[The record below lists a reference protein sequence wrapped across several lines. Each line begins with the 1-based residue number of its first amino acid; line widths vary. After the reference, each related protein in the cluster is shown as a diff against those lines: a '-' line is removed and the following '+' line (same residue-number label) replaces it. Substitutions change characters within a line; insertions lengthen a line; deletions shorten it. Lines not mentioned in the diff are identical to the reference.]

1 MTKIAVAGFQHETNT
16 FAPQPTTFK
25 IFEERGAW
33 PELTRGE
40 SLIKRFLGLNLPISG
55 FISACNHKVEPIL
68 WAAAEPGGF
77 VDNDAFDL
85 ITNEI
90 VEGIIESKPDA
101 VYLDL
106 HGAMV
111 TRKYDDGEAEILRR
125 IREAAGYD
133 LPLAVSL
140 DLHGNLSK
148 SFFDLAD
155 LVTIYRTYPHVD
167 LAETGARAA
176 DLLSMS
182 LKKPLKKAWRR
193 ANFLIPV
200 TAQGTD
206 YQPSKNIYNYINKI
220 SQNEVASIDLAMGF
234 PPADIPELGPV
245 IVAYDQSQ
253 RVANDSV
260 EKVFKKLLEAE
271 PMYNDRLVS
280 AEDAVAEAVKSIN
293 GPVVI
298 ADVQDNPGAGGT
310 GDTTGLISA
319 LIKAQASDAILSML
333 YDPHTAEAAHIA
345 GVGSEIDV
353 SLGGKFTTYSKPIKC
368 KVLIEAISD
377 GRFLFTGPMFG
388 GSDADLGPVALL
400 KISDTSIRVVVGS
413 KRAQNADQEMFRV
426 VGLEP
431 CQHKIICVKSA
442 MHFVA
447 DYKQVSKNII
457 FATSPGANPCNL
469 TEIPYKRLLPGIR
482 LGPCGPSHR
491 VR

>member
-1 MTKIAVAGFQHETNT
+1 MKKIAVAGFQHETNT
-16 FAPQPTTFK
+16 FAPLPTTFE

-77 VDNDAFDL
+77 VENDAFEL

-90 VEGIIESKPDA
+90 VDGIIGSRPDA

-125 IREAAGYD
+125 IRDAAGYD

-140 DLHGNLSK
+140 DLHGNLSQ

-176 DLLSMS
+176 DLLSMA

-206 YQPSKNIYNYINKI
+206 YQPSKDIYNYIDKI

-253 RVANDSV
+253 KVANDSV

-271 PMYNDRLVS
+271 PIYNDRLVS

-310 GDTTGLISA
+310 GDTTGLVSA
-319 LIKAQASDAILSML
+319 LIKAKASDAILSML
-333 YDPHTAEAAHIA
+333 YDTDTAEAAHKA

-353 SLGGKFTTYSKPIKC
+353 SLGGKYTKYSKPIKC

-400 KISDTSIRVVVGS
+400 KIFDTSIRVVVGS

-447 DYKQVSKNII
+447 DYKRVSKNII

-491 VR
+491 G

>member
-1 MTKIAVAGFQHETNT
+1 MKKIAVAGFQHETNT
-16 FAPQPTTFK
+16 FAPQPTTFE

-77 VDNDAFDL
+77 VENDAFEL

-90 VEGIIESKPDA
+90 VDGIIGSRPDA

-133 LPLAVSL
+133 LPIAVSL

-176 DLLSMS
+176 DLLSMA

-206 YQPSKNIYNYINKI
+206 YQPSKNIYNYIDKI

-253 RVANDSV
+253 KVANDSV

-271 PMYNDRLVS
+271 PTYNDRLVS
-280 AEDAVAEAVKSIN
+280 AEDAVADAVKSIN

-319 LIKAQASDAILSML
+319 LIKAKASDAILSML
-333 YDPHTAEAAHIA
+333 YDPDTAEAAHKA

-353 SLGGKFTTYSKPIKC
+353 SLGGKYTTYSKPIKC

-388 GSDADLGPVALL
+388 GSHADLGPVALL
-400 KISDTSIRVVVGS
+400 KIFDTSIRVVVGS

-447 DYKQVSKNII
+447 DYKRVSKNII

-469 TEIPYKRLLPGIR
+469 TEIPYERLLPGIR
-482 LGPCGPSHR
+482 LGPCGPPHR
-491 VR
+491 G

>member
-90 VEGIIESKPDA
+90 VKGIIDSKPDA

-206 YQPSKNIYNYINKI
+206 YQPSKDIYNYINKI

-400 KISDTSIRVVVGS
+400 KIFDTSIRVVVGS

-447 DYKQVSKNII
+447 DYKRVSKNII

>member
-90 VEGIIESKPDA
+90 IEGIIESKPDA

-206 YQPSKNIYNYINKI
+206 YQPSKDIYNYINKI

-271 PMYNDRLVS
+271 PIYNDRLVS

-491 VR
+491 G

>member
-1 MTKIAVAGFQHETNT
+1 MKKIAVAGFQHETNT
-16 FAPQPTTFK
+16 FAPQPTTFE

-33 PELTRGE
+33 PELTRGK

-55 FISACNHKVEPIL
+55 FISACNHKIEPIL

-77 VDNDAFDL
+77 VENDAFEL

-90 VEGIIESKPDA
+90 VDGIIGSRPDA

-133 LPLAVSL
+133 LPIAVSL

-176 DLLSMS
+176 DLLSMA

-206 YQPSKNIYNYINKI
+206 YQPSKNIYNYIDKI

-253 RVANDSV
+253 KVANDSV

-271 PMYNDRLVS
+271 PTYNDRLVS
-280 AEDAVAEAVKSIN
+280 AEDAVADAVKSIN

-319 LIKAQASDAILSML
+319 LIKAKASDAILSML
-333 YDPHTAEAAHIA
+333 YDPDTAEAAHKA

-353 SLGGKFTTYSKPIKC
+353 SLGGKYTTYSKPIKC

-400 KISDTSIRVVVGS
+400 KIFDTSIRVVVGS

-447 DYKQVSKNII
+447 DYKRVSKNII

-491 VR
+491 G

>member
-40 SLIKRFLGLNLPISG
+40 SLIKRFFGLNLPISG

-90 VEGIIESKPDA
+90 VKGIIDSKPDA

-206 YQPSKNIYNYINKI
+206 YQPSKDIYNYINKI

-271 PMYNDRLVS
+271 PIYNDRLVS

>member
-90 VEGIIESKPDA
+90 VKGIIASKPDA

-206 YQPSKNIYNYINKI
+206 YQPSKDIYNYINKI

-253 RVANDSV
+253 KVANDSV
-260 EKVFKKLLEAE
+260 EKVYKKLLEAE
-271 PMYNDRLVS
+271 PIYNDRLVS

-319 LIKAQASDAILSML
+319 LIKAKASDAILSML
-333 YDPHTAEAAHIA
+333 YDPDTAEAAHKA
-345 GVGSEIDV
+345 GVGSEIDI
-353 SLGGKFTTYSKPIKC
+353 SLGGKYTTYSKPIKC

>member
-55 FISACNHKVEPIL
+55 FISACKHKVEPIL

-77 VDNDAFDL
+77 VDSDAFDL

-200 TAQGTD
+200 
-206 YQPSKNIYNYINKI
+206 
-220 SQNEVASIDLAMGF
+220 
-234 PPADIPELGPV
+234 
-245 IVAYDQSQ
+245 
-253 RVANDSV
+253 
-260 EKVFKKLLEAE
+260 
-271 PMYNDRLVS
+271 
-280 AEDAVAEAVKSIN
+280 
-293 GPVVI
+293 
-298 ADVQDNPGAGGT
+298 
-310 GDTTGLISA
+310 
-319 LIKAQASDAILSML
+319 
-333 YDPHTAEAAHIA
+333 
-345 GVGSEIDV
+345 
-353 SLGGKFTTYSKPIKC
+353 
-368 KVLIEAISD
+368 
-377 GRFLFTGPMFG
+377 
-388 GSDADLGPVALL
+388 
-400 KISDTSIRVVVGS
+400 GS
-413 KRAQNADQEMFRV
+413 KE
-426 VGLEP
+426 
-431 CQHKIICVKSA
+431 K
-442 MHFVA
+442 
-447 DYKQVSKNII
+447 
-457 FATSPGANPCNL
+457 T
-469 TEIPYKRLLPGIR
+469 
-482 LGPCGPSHR
+482 
-491 VR
+491 

>member
-1 MTKIAVAGFQHETNT
+1 MKKIAVAGFQHETNT
-16 FAPQPTTFK
+16 FAPQPTTFE

-40 SLIKRFLGLNLPISG
+40 SLIKRFSGLNLPISG

-77 VDNDAFDL
+77 VENDAFEL

-90 VEGIIESKPDA
+90 VDGIIGSRPDA

-133 LPLAVSL
+133 LPIAVSL

-176 DLLSMS
+176 DLLSVA

-206 YQPSKNIYNYINKI
+206 YQPSKNIYNYIDKI

-253 RVANDSV
+253 KVANDSV

-271 PMYNDRLVS
+271 PIYNDRLVS
-280 AEDAVAEAVKSIN
+280 AEDAVADAVKSIN

-319 LIKAQASDAILSML
+319 LIKAKASDAILSML
-333 YDPHTAEAAHIA
+333 YDPDTAEAAHKA

-353 SLGGKFTTYSKPIKC
+353 SLGGKYTTYSKPIKC

-388 GSDADLGPVALL
+388 GSHADLGPVALL
-400 KISDTSIRVVVGS
+400 KIFDTSIRVVVGS

-447 DYKQVSKNII
+447 DYKRVSKNII

-469 TEIPYKRLLPGIR
+469 KEIPYKRLLPGIR
-482 LGPCGPSHR
+482 LGPCGPSYR
-491 VR
+491 G

>member
-1 MTKIAVAGFQHETNT
+1 MKKIAVAGFQHETNT
-16 FAPQPTTFK
+16 FAPQPTTFE

-77 VDNDAFDL
+77 VENDAFEL

-90 VEGIIESKPDA
+90 VDGIINSRPDA

-148 SFFDLAD
+148 SFLDLAD

-176 DLLSMS
+176 DLLSMA

-206 YQPSKNIYNYINKI
+206 YQPSKNIYNYIDKI

-253 RVANDSV
+253 KVANDSV

-271 PMYNDRLVS
+271 PIYNDRLVS
-280 AEDAVAEAVKSIN
+280 AEDAVADAVKSIN

-319 LIKAQASDAILSML
+319 LIKAKASDAILSML
-333 YDPHTAEAAHIA
+333 YDPDTAEAAHKA

-353 SLGGKFTTYSKPIKC
+353 SLGGKYTTYSKPIKC

-400 KISDTSIRVVVGS
+400 KIFDTSIRVVVGS

-447 DYKQVSKNII
+447 DYKRVSKNII

-469 TEIPYKRLLPGIR
+469 TEIPYQRLLPGIR
-482 LGPCGPSHR
+482 LGPCGPLHR
-491 VR
+491 A

>member
-90 VEGIIESKPDA
+90 IEGIIESKPDA

-206 YQPSKNIYNYINKI
+206 YQPSKDIYNYINKI

-271 PMYNDRLVS
+271 PIYNDRLVS

-447 DYKQVSKNII
+447 DYKRVSKNII

-491 VR
+491 G

>member
-1 MTKIAVAGFQHETNT
+1 MKKIAVAGFQHETNT
-16 FAPQPTTFK
+16 FAPQPTTFE

-77 VDNDAFDL
+77 VENDAFEL

-90 VEGIIESKPDA
+90 VDGIINSRPDA

-176 DLLSMS
+176 DLLSVA

-206 YQPSKNIYNYINKI
+206 YQPSKNIYNYIDKI

-253 RVANDSV
+253 KVANDSV

-271 PMYNDRLVS
+271 PIYNDRLVS
-280 AEDAVAEAVKSIN
+280 AEDAVADAVKSIN

-319 LIKAQASDAILSML
+319 LIKAKASDAILSML
-333 YDPHTAEAAHIA
+333 YDPDTAEAAHKG

-353 SLGGKFTTYSKPIKC
+353 SLGGKYTTYSKPIKC

-388 GSDADLGPVALL
+388 GSHADLGPVALL
-400 KISDTSIRVVVGS
+400 KIFDTSIRVVVGS

-447 DYKQVSKNII
+447 DYKRVSKNII

-469 TEIPYKRLLPGIR
+469 TEIPYERLLPGIR

-491 VR
+491 R

>member
-1 MTKIAVAGFQHETNT
+1 MKKIAVAGFQHETNT
-16 FAPQPTTFK
+16 FAPQPTTFE

-33 PELTRGE
+33 PELTRGK

-55 FISACNHKVEPIL
+55 FISACNHKIEPIL

-77 VDNDAFDL
+77 VENDAFEL

-90 VEGIIESKPDA
+90 VDGIIGSRPDA

-133 LPLAVSL
+133 LPIAVSL

-176 DLLSMS
+176 DLLSMA

-206 YQPSKNIYNYINKI
+206 YQPSKNIYNYIDKI

-253 RVANDSV
+253 KVANDSV

-271 PMYNDRLVS
+271 PIYNDRLVS
-280 AEDAVAEAVKSIN
+280 AEDAVAKAVKSIN

-319 LIKAQASDAILSML
+319 LMKAKASDAILSML
-333 YDPHTAEAAHIA
+333 YDPDTAEAAHKA

-353 SLGGKFTTYSKPIKC
+353 SLGGKYTTYSKPIKC

-388 GSDADLGPVALL
+388 GSEADLGPVALL
-400 KISDTSIRVVVGS
+400 KIFDTSIRVVVGS

-447 DYKQVSKNII
+447 DYKRVSKNII

-491 VR
+491 G

>member
-1 MTKIAVAGFQHETNT
+1 MKKIAVAGFQHETNT
-16 FAPQPTTFK
+16 FAPQPTTFE

-77 VDNDAFDL
+77 VENDAFEL

-90 VEGIIESKPDA
+90 VDGIINSRPDA

-176 DLLSMS
+176 DLLSMA

-206 YQPSKNIYNYINKI
+206 YQPSKNIYNYIDKI

-253 RVANDSV
+253 KVANDSV

-271 PMYNDRLVS
+271 PIYNDRLVS
-280 AEDAVAEAVKSIN
+280 AEDAVADAVKSIN

-319 LIKAQASDAILSML
+319 LIKAKASDAILSML
-333 YDPHTAEAAHIA
+333 YDPDTAEAAHKA

-353 SLGGKFTTYSKPIKC
+353 SLGGKYTTYSKPIKC

-388 GSDADLGPVALL
+388 GSHADLGPVALL
-400 KISDTSIRVVVGS
+400 KIFDTSIRVVVGS

-447 DYKQVSKNII
+447 DYKRVSKNII

-491 VR
+491 G

>member
-1 MTKIAVAGFQHETNT
+1 MKKIAVAGFQHETNT
-16 FAPQPTTFK
+16 FAPQPTTFE

-77 VDNDAFDL
+77 VENDAFEL

-90 VEGIIESKPDA
+90 VDGIINSRPDA

-176 DLLSMS
+176 DLLSMA

-206 YQPSKNIYNYINKI
+206 YQPSKNIYNYIDKI

-253 RVANDSV
+253 KVANDSV

-271 PMYNDRLVS
+271 PIFNDRLVS
-280 AEDAVAEAVKSIN
+280 AEDAVADAVKSIN

-319 LIKAQASDAILSML
+319 LIKAKASDAILSML
-333 YDPHTAEAAHIA
+333 YDPDTAEAAHKA

-353 SLGGKFTTYSKPIKC
+353 SLGGKYTTYSKPIKC

-388 GSDADLGPVALL
+388 GSHADLGPVALL
-400 KISDTSIRVVVGS
+400 KIFDTSIRVVVGS

-447 DYKQVSKNII
+447 DYKRVSKNII

-469 TEIPYKRLLPGIR
+469 TEIPYERLLPGIR
-482 LGPCGPSHR
+482 LGPCGPLHR
-491 VR
+491 G

>member
-1 MTKIAVAGFQHETNT
+1 MKKIAVAGFQHETNT
-16 FAPQPTTFK
+16 FAPQPTTFE

-77 VDNDAFDL
+77 VENDAFEL

-90 VEGIIESKPDA
+90 VDGIIGSRPDA

-176 DLLSMS
+176 DLLSMA

-206 YQPSKNIYNYINKI
+206 YQPSKDIYNYIDKI

-253 RVANDSV
+253 KVANDSV

-271 PMYNDRLVS
+271 PIFNDRLVS
-280 AEDAVAEAVKSIN
+280 AEDAVADAVKSIN

-319 LIKAQASDAILSML
+319 LIKAKASDAILSML
-333 YDPHTAEAAHIA
+333 YDPDTAEAAHKA

-353 SLGGKFTTYSKPIKC
+353 FLGGKYTTYSKPIKC

-388 GSDADLGPVALL
+388 GSHADLGPVALL
-400 KISDTSIRVVVGS
+400 KIFDTSIRVVVGS

-447 DYKQVSKNII
+447 DYKRVSKNII

-491 VR
+491 G

>member
-1 MTKIAVAGFQHETNT
+1 M
-16 FAPQPTTFK
+16 
-25 IFEERGAW
+25 
-33 PELTRGE
+33 
-40 SLIKRFLGLNLPISG
+40 
-55 FISACNHKVEPIL
+55 
-68 WAAAEPGGF
+68 
-77 VDNDAFDL
+77 
-85 ITNEI
+85 
-90 VEGIIESKPDA
+90 
-101 VYLDL
+101 YLDL

-133 LPLAVSL
+133 LPIAVSL

-176 DLLSMS
+176 DLLSMA

-206 YQPSKNIYNYINKI
+206 YQPSKNIYNYIDKI

-253 RVANDSV
+253 KVANDSV

-271 PMYNDRLVS
+271 PTYNDRLVS
-280 AEDAVAEAVKSIN
+280 AEDAVADAVKSIN

-319 LIKAQASDAILSML
+319 LIKAKASDAILSML
-333 YDPHTAEAAHIA
+333 YDPDTAEAAHKA

-353 SLGGKFTTYSKPIKC
+353 FLGGKYTTYSKPIKC

-388 GSDADLGPVALL
+388 GSHADLGPVALL
-400 KISDTSIRVVVGS
+400 KICLLYTSD
-413 KRAQNADQEMFRV
+413 AADE
-426 VGLEP
+426 
-431 CQHKIICVKSA
+431 
-442 MHFVA
+442 
-447 DYKQVSKNII
+447 
-457 FATSPGANPCNL
+457 
-469 TEIPYKRLLPGIR
+469 
-482 LGPCGPSHR
+482 
-491 VR
+491 

>member
-1 MTKIAVAGFQHETNT
+1 MKKIAVAGFQHETNT
-16 FAPQPTTFK
+16 FAPQPTTFE

-40 SLIKRFLGLNLPISG
+40 PLIKRFLGLNLPISG

-77 VDNDAFDL
+77 VENDAFEL

-90 VEGIIESKPDA
+90 VDGIIGSRPDA

-176 DLLSMS
+176 DLLSMA

-193 ANFLIPV
+193 ANILIPV

-206 YQPSKNIYNYINKI
+206 YQPSKYIYNYIEKI

-253 RVANDSV
+253 KVANDSV

-271 PMYNDRLVS
+271 PIYNDRLVS
-280 AEDAVAEAVKSIN
+280 AEDAVADAVKSIN

-310 GDTTGLISA
+310 GDTTGLINA
-319 LIKAQASDAILSML
+319 LIKAKASDAILSML
-333 YDPHTAEAAHIA
+333 YDPDTAKAAHKV

-353 SLGGKFTTYSKPIKC
+353 SLGGKYTTYSKPIKC

-388 GSDADLGPVALL
+388 GSHADLGPVALL
-400 KISDTSIRVVVGS
+400 KIFDTSIRVVVGS

-431 CQHKIICVKSA
+431 CQHKIICV
-442 MHFVA
+442 
-447 DYKQVSKNII
+447 
-457 FATSPGANPCNL
+457 
-469 TEIPYKRLLPGIR
+469 
-482 LGPCGPSHR
+482 
-491 VR
+491 

>member
-40 SLIKRFLGLNLPISG
+40 SLIKRFFGLNLPISG

-90 VEGIIESKPDA
+90 VKGIIDSKPDA

-271 PMYNDRLVS
+271 PIYNDRLVS

-333 YDPHTAEAAHIA
+333 YDPDTAEAAHIA

>member
-40 SLIKRFLGLNLPISG
+40 SLIKRFFGLNLPISG

-206 YQPSKNIYNYINKI
+206 YQPSKDIYNYINKI

-271 PMYNDRLVS
+271 PIYNDRLVS

>member
-1 MTKIAVAGFQHETNT
+1 MKKIAVAGFQHETNT
-16 FAPQPTTFK
+16 FAPQPTTFE

-40 SLIKRFLGLNLPISG
+40 SLIKRFSGLNLPISG
-55 FISACNHKVEPIL
+55 FISACNHQVEPIL

-77 VDNDAFDL
+77 VENDAFEL

-90 VEGIIESKPDA
+90 VDGIIGSRPDA

-133 LPLAVSL
+133 LPIAVSL

-176 DLLSMS
+176 DLLSMA

-206 YQPSKNIYNYINKI
+206 YQPSKNIYNYIDKI

-253 RVANDSV
+253 KVANDSV

-271 PMYNDRLVS
+271 PIFNDRLVS
-280 AEDAVAEAVKSIN
+280 AEDAVADAVKSIN

-319 LIKAQASDAILSML
+319 LIKAKASDAILSML
-333 YDPHTAEAAHIA
+333 YDPDTAEAAHKA

-353 SLGGKFTTYSKPIKC
+353 SLGGKYTTYSKPIKC

-388 GSDADLGPVALL
+388 GSHADLGPVALL
-400 KISDTSIRVVVGS
+400 KIFDTSIRVVVGS

-447 DYKQVSKNII
+447 DYKRVSKNI
-457 FATSPGANPCNL
+457 F
-469 TEIPYKRLLPGIR
+469 LPR
-482 LGPCGPSHR
+482 HLGLILAI
-491 VR
+491 

>member
-206 YQPSKNIYNYINKI
+206 YQPSKDIYNYINKI

>member
-148 SFFDLAD
+148 SFLDLAD

-167 LAETGARAA
+167 LSETGARAA

-206 YQPSKNIYNYINKI
+206 YQPSKDIYNYINKI

-271 PMYNDRLVS
+271 PIYNDRLVS

>member
-1 MTKIAVAGFQHETNT
+1 MKKIAVAGFQHETNT
-16 FAPQPTTFK
+16 FAPQPTTYK
-25 IFEERGAW
+25 LFEERGAW

-77 VDNDAFDL
+77 VENDAFEL

-90 VEGIIESKPDA
+90 VDGIINSRPDA

-125 IREAAGYD
+125 IREVAGYD
-133 LPLAVSL
+133 LRLAVSL

-176 DLLSMS
+176 DLLSMA

-206 YQPSKNIYNYINKI
+206 YQPSKNIYNYIDKI

-253 RVANDSV
+253 KVANDSV

-271 PMYNDRLVS
+271 PIYNDRLVS

-319 LIKAQASDAILSML
+319 LIKAKASDAILSML
-333 YDPHTAEAAHIA
+333 YDPDTAEAAHKA

-353 SLGGKFTTYSKPIKC
+353 FLGGKYTTYSKPIKC

-388 GSDADLGPVALL
+388 GSHADLGPVALL
-400 KISDTSIRVVVGS
+400 KIFDTSIRVVVGS

-447 DYKQVSKNII
+447 DYKRVSKNII

-482 LGPCGPSHR
+482 LGPCGPLHR
-491 VR
+491 G

>member
-90 VEGIIESKPDA
+90 IEGIIESKPDA

-206 YQPSKNIYNYINKI
+206 YQPSKDIYNYINKI

-271 PMYNDRLVS
+271 PIYNDRLVS

-447 DYKQVSKNII
+447 DYKRVSKNII

-469 TEIPYKRLLPGIR
+469 TEIPYKRLTPGIR

-491 VR
+491 G

>member
-1 MTKIAVAGFQHETNT
+1 MKKIAVAGFQHETNT
-16 FAPQPTTFK
+16 FAPQPTTFE

-40 SLIKRFLGLNLPISG
+40 SLIKRFSGLNLPISG

-77 VDNDAFDL
+77 VENDAFEL

-90 VEGIIESKPDA
+90 VDGIIGSRPDA

-176 DLLSMS
+176 DLLSMA

-206 YQPSKNIYNYINKI
+206 YQPSKNIYNYIDKI

-253 RVANDSV
+253 KAANDSV

-271 PMYNDRLVS
+271 PIFNDRLVS
-280 AEDAVAEAVKSIN
+280 AEDAVADAVKSIN

-319 LIKAQASDAILSML
+319 LIKAKASDAILSML
-333 YDPHTAEAAHIA
+333 YDPDTAEAAHKA

-353 SLGGKFTTYSKPIKC
+353 SLGGKYTTYSKPIKC

-388 GSDADLGPVALL
+388 GSHADLGPVALL
-400 KISDTSIRVVVGS
+400 KIFDTSIRVVVGS

-447 DYKQVSKNII
+447 DYKRISKNII

-469 TEIPYKRLLPGIR
+469 KEIPYKRLLPGIR

-491 VR
+491 G

>member
-1 MTKIAVAGFQHETNT
+1 MKKIAVAGFQHETNT
-16 FAPQPTTFK
+16 FAPQPTTFE

-40 SLIKRFLGLNLPISG
+40 SLIKRFSGLNLPISG

-77 VDNDAFDL
+77 VENDAFEL

-90 VEGIIESKPDA
+90 VDGIIGSRPDA

-176 DLLSMS
+176 DLLSMA

-206 YQPSKNIYNYINKI
+206 YQPSKNIYNYIDKI

-253 RVANDSV
+253 KVANDSV

-271 PMYNDRLVS
+271 PTYNDRLVS
-280 AEDAVAEAVKSIN
+280 AEDAVADAVKSIN

-319 LIKAQASDAILSML
+319 LIKAKASDAILSML
-333 YDPHTAEAAHIA
+333 YDPDTAEAAHKA

-353 SLGGKFTTYSKPIKC
+353 FLGGKYTTYSKPIKC

-388 GSDADLGPVALL
+388 GSHADLGPVALL
-400 KISDTSIRVVVGS
+400 KIFDTSIRVVVGS

-431 CQHKIICVKSA
+431 CKHKIICVKSA

-447 DYKQVSKNII
+447 DYKRVSKNII

-491 VR
+491 G

>member
-1 MTKIAVAGFQHETNT
+1 MKKIAVAGFQHETNT
-16 FAPQPTTFK
+16 FAPQPTTFE

-33 PELTRGE
+33 PELTRGG

-77 VDNDAFDL
+77 VENDAFEL

-90 VEGIIESKPDA
+90 VDGIINSRPDA

-176 DLLSMS
+176 DLLSMA

-206 YQPSKNIYNYINKI
+206 YQPSKDIYNYIDKI

-253 RVANDSV
+253 KVANDSV

-271 PMYNDRLVS
+271 PTYNDRLVS
-280 AEDAVAEAVKSIN
+280 AEDAVADAVKSIN

-319 LIKAQASDAILSML
+319 LIKAKASDAILSML
-333 YDPHTAEAAHIA
+333 YDPDTAEAAHKA

-353 SLGGKFTTYSKPIKC
+353 SLGGKYTTYSKPIKC

-388 GSDADLGPVALL
+388 GSHADLGPVALL
-400 KISDTSIRVVVGS
+400 KIFDTSIRVVVGS

-447 DYKQVSKNII
+447 DYKRVSKNII

-491 VR
+491 G

>member
-1 MTKIAVAGFQHETNT
+1 MKKIAVAGFQHETNT
-16 FAPQPTTFK
+16 FAPQPTTFE

-40 SLIKRFLGLNLPISG
+40 SLIKRFSGLNLPISG

-77 VDNDAFDL
+77 VENDAFEL

-90 VEGIIESKPDA
+90 VDGIIGSRPDA

-176 DLLSMS
+176 DLLSMA

-206 YQPSKNIYNYINKI
+206 YQPSKNIYNYIDKI

-253 RVANDSV
+253 KVANDSV

-271 PMYNDRLVS
+271 PIYNDRLVS
-280 AEDAVAEAVKSIN
+280 AEDAVADAVKSIN

-319 LIKAQASDAILSML
+319 LIKAKASDAILSML
-333 YDPHTAEAAHIA
+333 YDPDTAEAAHKA

-353 SLGGKFTTYSKPIKC
+353 SLGGKYTTYSKPIKC

-388 GSDADLGPVALL
+388 GSHADLGPVALL
-400 KISDTSIRVVVGS
+400 KIFDTSIRVVVGS
-413 KRAQNADQEMFRV
+413 KKLKM
-426 VGLEP
+426 L
-431 CQHKIICVKSA
+431 
-442 MHFVA
+442 
-447 DYKQVSKNII
+447 
-457 FATSPGANPCNL
+457 
-469 TEIPYKRLLPGIR
+469 IR
-482 LGPCGPSHR
+482 RCSE
-491 VR
+491 

>member
-1 MTKIAVAGFQHETNT
+1 MKKIAVAGFQHETNT
-16 FAPQPTTFK
+16 FAPQPTTFE

-77 VDNDAFDL
+77 VENDAFEL

-90 VEGIIESKPDA
+90 VDGIINSRPDA

-133 LPLAVSL
+133 LPIAVSL

-176 DLLSMS
+176 DLLSMA

-206 YQPSKNIYNYINKI
+206 YQPSKNIYNYIDKI

-253 RVANDSV
+253 KVANDSV

-271 PMYNDRLVS
+271 PTYNDRLVS
-280 AEDAVAEAVKSIN
+280 AEDAVADAVKSIN

-319 LIKAQASDAILSML
+319 LIKAKASDAILSML
-333 YDPHTAEAAHIA
+333 YDPDTAEAAHKA

-353 SLGGKFTTYSKPIKC
+353 SLGGKYTTYSKPIKC

-388 GSDADLGPVALL
+388 GSHADLGPVALL
-400 KISDTSIRVVVGS
+400 KIFDTSIRVVVGS

-447 DYKQVSKNII
+447 DYKRVSKNII

-491 VR
+491 G

>member
-1 MTKIAVAGFQHETNT
+1 MKKIAVAGFQHETNT
-16 FAPQPTTFK
+16 FAPQPTTFE

-77 VDNDAFDL
+77 VENDAFEL

-90 VEGIIESKPDA
+90 VDGIINSRPDA

-176 DLLSMS
+176 DLLSMA

-193 ANFLIPV
+193 TNFLIPV

-206 YQPSKNIYNYINKI
+206 YQPSKNIYNYIDKI

-253 RVANDSV
+253 KVANDSV

-271 PMYNDRLVS
+271 PIYNDRLVS
-280 AEDAVAEAVKSIN
+280 AEDAVADAVKSIN

-319 LIKAQASDAILSML
+319 LIKAKASDAILSML
-333 YDPHTAEAAHIA
+333 YDPDTAEAAHKA

-353 SLGGKFTTYSKPIKC
+353 SLGGKYTTYSKPIKC

-400 KISDTSIRVVVGS
+400 KIFDTSIRVVVGS

-447 DYKQVSKNII
+447 DYKRVSKNII

-469 TEIPYKRLLPGIR
+469 TEIPYERLLPGIR

-491 VR
+491 G

>member
-40 SLIKRFLGLNLPISG
+40 SLIKRFFGLNLPISG

-206 YQPSKNIYNYINKI
+206 YQPSKDIYNYINKI

-271 PMYNDRLVS
+271 PIYNDRLVS

-447 DYKQVSKNII
+447 DYKRVSKNII
-457 FATSPGANPCNL
+457 FAVSPGANPCNL

-482 LGPCGPSHR
+482 LGPCGPPHR
-491 VR
+491 G

>member
-90 VEGIIESKPDA
+90 VKGIIDSKPDA

-206 YQPSKNIYNYINKI
+206 YQPSKDIYNYINKI

-253 RVANDSV
+253 KVANDSV
-260 EKVFKKLLEAE
+260 EKVYKKLLEAE
-271 PMYNDRLVS
+271 PIYNDRLVS

-319 LIKAQASDAILSML
+319 LIKAKASDAILSML
-333 YDPHTAEAAHIA
+333 YDPDTAEAAHKA
-345 GVGSEIDV
+345 GVGSEIDI
-353 SLGGKFTTYSKPIKC
+353 SLGGKYTTYSKPIKC

>member
-1 MTKIAVAGFQHETNT
+1 MKKIAVAGFQHETNT
-16 FAPQPTTFK
+16 FAPQPTTFE

-77 VDNDAFDL
+77 VENDAFEL

-90 VEGIIESKPDA
+90 VDGIINSRPDA

-176 DLLSMS
+176 DLLSMA

-206 YQPSKNIYNYINKI
+206 YQPSKNIYNYIDKI

-253 RVANDSV
+253 KIANDSV

-271 PMYNDRLVS
+271 PTYNDRLVS
-280 AEDAVAEAVKSIN
+280 AEDAVADAVKSIN

-319 LIKAQASDAILSML
+319 LIKAKASDAILSML
-333 YDPHTAEAAHIA
+333 YDPDTAEAAHKA

-353 SLGGKFTTYSKPIKC
+353 SLGGKYTTYSKPIKC

-388 GSDADLGPVALL
+388 GSHADLGPVALL
-400 KISDTSIRVVVGS
+400 KIFDTSIRVVVGS

-447 DYKQVSKNII
+447 DYKRVSKNII

-491 VR
+491 G

>member
-1 MTKIAVAGFQHETNT
+1 MKKIAVAGFQHETNT
-16 FAPQPTTFK
+16 FAPQPTTFE

-77 VDNDAFDL
+77 VENDAFEL

-90 VEGIIESKPDA
+90 VDGIINSRPDA

-111 TRKYDDGEAEILRR
+111 TRNYDDGEAEILRR

-176 DLLSMS
+176 DLLSMA

-206 YQPSKNIYNYINKI
+206 YQPSKNIYNYIDKI

-253 RVANDSV
+253 KVANDSV

-271 PMYNDRLVS
+271 PTYNDRLVS
-280 AEDAVAEAVKSIN
+280 AEDAVADAVKSIN

-319 LIKAQASDAILSML
+319 LIKAKASDAILSML
-333 YDPHTAEAAHIA
+333 YDPDTAEAAHKA

-353 SLGGKFTTYSKPIKC
+353 SLGGKYTTYSKPIKC

-400 KISDTSIRVVVGS
+400 KIFDTSIRVVVGS

-447 DYKQVSKNII
+447 DYKRVSKNII

-491 VR
+491 G

>member
-1 MTKIAVAGFQHETNT
+1 M
-16 FAPQPTTFK
+16 
-25 IFEERGAW
+25 
-33 PELTRGE
+33 
-40 SLIKRFLGLNLPISG
+40 
-55 FISACNHKVEPIL
+55 
-68 WAAAEPGGF
+68 
-77 VDNDAFDL
+77 
-85 ITNEI
+85 
-90 VEGIIESKPDA
+90 
-101 VYLDL
+101 
-106 HGAMV
+106 
-111 TRKYDDGEAEILRR
+111 
-125 IREAAGYD
+125 
-133 LPLAVSL
+133 

-176 DLLSMS
+176 DLLSMA

-206 YQPSKNIYNYINKI
+206 YQPSKDIYNYIDKI
-220 SQNEVASIDLAMGF
+220 SENVVASIDLAMGF

-253 RVANDSV
+253 KVANDSV

-271 PMYNDRLVS
+271 PIYNDRLVS
-280 AEDAVAEAVKSIN
+280 AEDAVADAVKSIN

-319 LIKAQASDAILSML
+319 LIKAKASDAILSML
-333 YDPHTAEAAHIA
+333 YDPDTAEAAHKA
-345 GVGSEIDV
+345 GVGSEIDAF
-353 SLGGKFTTYSKPIKC
+353 LGGKYTTYSKPIKC

-400 KISDTSIRVVVGS
+400 KIFDTSIRVVVGS

-447 DYKQVSKNII
+447 DYKRVSKNII

-469 TEIPYKRLLPGIR
+469 KEIPYKRLLPGIR

-491 VR
+491 G

>member
-1 MTKIAVAGFQHETNT
+1 MKKIAVAGFQHETNT
-16 FAPQPTTFK
+16 FAPQPTTFES
-25 IFEERGAW
+25 FEERGAW
-33 PELTRGE
+33 PELTRGG

-55 FISACNHKVEPIL
+55 FISACRHQVEPIL

-77 VDNDAFDL
+77 VENDAFEL

-90 VEGIIESKPDA
+90 VDGIIGSRPDA

-176 DLLSMS
+176 DLLSMA

-193 ANFLIPV
+193 ANFLIPI

-206 YQPSKNIYNYINKI
+206 YQPSKNIYNYIDKI

-253 RVANDSV
+253 KVANDSV

-271 PMYNDRLVS
+271 PIYNDRLVS
-280 AEDAVAEAVKSIN
+280 AEDAVADAVKSIN

-310 GDTTGLISA
+310 GDTTGLIST
-319 LIKAQASDAILSML
+319 LIKAKASDTILSML
-333 YDPHTAEAAHIA
+333 YDPDTAEAAHIA

-400 KISDTSIRVVVGS
+400 KISDTSIRIVVGS

-431 CQHKIICVKSA
+431 CEHKIICVKSA

-447 DYKQVSKNII
+447 DYKRVSKNII

-469 TEIPYKRLLPGIR
+469 PEIPYKRLMPGIR
-482 LGPCGPSHR
+482 LGPCGPLHKG
-491 VR
+491 

>member
-1 MTKIAVAGFQHETNT
+1 MKKIAVAGFQHETNT
-16 FAPQPTTFK
+16 FAPQPTTFE

-68 WAAAEPGGF
+68 WASAEPGGF
-77 VDNDAFDL
+77 VENDAFEL

-90 VEGIIESKPDA
+90 VDGIINSRPDA

-125 IREAAGYD
+125 IRETAGYD

-176 DLLSMS
+176 DLLSMA

-206 YQPSKNIYNYINKI
+206 YQPSKNIYNYIDKI

-253 RVANDSV
+253 KVANDSV
-260 EKVFKKLLEAE
+260 EKVFKKLLVAE
-271 PMYNDRLVS
+271 PIYNDRLVS
-280 AEDAVAEAVKSIN
+280 AEDAVADAVKSIN

-319 LIKAQASDAILSML
+319 LIKAKASDAILSML
-333 YDPHTAEAAHIA
+333 YDPDTAEAAHKA

-353 SLGGKFTTYSKPIKC
+353 SLGGKYTTYSKPIKC
-368 KVLIEAISD
+368 KVLIEAISN

-388 GSDADLGPVALL
+388 GSHADLGPVALL
-400 KISDTSIRVVVGS
+400 KIFDTSIRVVVGS

-447 DYKQVSKNII
+447 DYKRVSKNII

-491 VR
+491 G

>member
-271 PMYNDRLVS
+271 PIYNDRLVS